1 MLCYVQDQTH
11 THTHSGRSWDLSHH
25 AALPAPRTACLIRDP
40 LVRPELCPGA
50 RALLDTPGPR
60 ARLSPECF
68 SAPCIGVSSQIRDYS
83 RPLNLRTAALHLG
96 CLLSYK
102 HLGRGPSCCL
112 GSVRPAGSQVGGLG
126 GLAVGLP
133 EMRSHIQEMALLP
146 LNRRASSLCTLTPG
160 KKR

>member
-133 EMRSHIQEMALLP
+133 EMRSHIQ
-146 LNRRASSLCTLTPG
+146 
-160 KKR
+160 